1 MKCSQTG
8 KQISAKVRDLST
20 ELEDGSPPTL
30 KPGNSML
37 LDLKGKT
44 YPVEFVSDVSISMCM
59 MMGLI
64 KSSSCTQGQTKAKRN
79 KKDIQCTN

>member
-1 MKCSQTG
+1 
-8 KQISAKVRDLST
+8 
-20 ELEDGSPPTL
+20 
-30 KPGNSML
+30 ML

-79 KKDIQCTN
+79 KKDILTKAKASQHVRMLL